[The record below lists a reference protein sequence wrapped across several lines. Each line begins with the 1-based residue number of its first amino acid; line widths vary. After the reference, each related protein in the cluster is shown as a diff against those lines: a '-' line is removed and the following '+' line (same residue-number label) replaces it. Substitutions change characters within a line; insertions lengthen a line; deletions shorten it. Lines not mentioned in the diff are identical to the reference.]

1 MYFFQKV
8 VIFDESTSLEFS
20 IESEIFEEVTSI
32 KDITFIHITHRL
44 KKDYYDKVY
53 EISSSGIKEIEN

>member
-1 MYFFQKV
+1 M
-8 VIFDESTSLEFS
+8 IFDESTSSLDSS
-20 IESEIFEEVTSI
+20 IESEILEEVTSI